1 MENLPLTKKL
11 DEDNI
16 FNRLNLPLSSKWA
29 DVQKAYDGRAKTLK
43 SAIGKADGAKKA
55 DHEQELAR
63 LDASYRSFSSKLGE
77 ENAGLHQTR
86 EALRAVGLTETAD
99 WDKVASR
106 FDEIRAADPA
116 KAATL
121 QREMDTLAQNR
132 SFLERNPRWG
142 KRTLLTTALVL
153 GAAGISWAAC
163 SHLSES
169 EKGDMLQTL
178 ETEGSQA
185 ATAEGS
191 AAASEVPSLID
202 EADLERY
209 VEENTAFEDEM
220 LALLGLLPSPGLSL
234 ALQYKMRVFASLAK
248 AV

>member
-11 DEDNI
+11 DEDSI

-29 DVQKAYDGRAKTLK
+29 DVQKAYDGRTKTLK
-43 SAIGKADGAKKA
+43 TAIGKADGAKKA
-55 DHEQELAR
+55 GHKQELDR
-63 LDASYRSFSSKLGE
+63 LEASYRSFSSKLSE
-77 ENAGLHQTR
+77 ENASMHQTR

-99 WDKVASR
+99 WDKVSAR
-106 FDEIRAADPA
+106 FAEINAQSPDRATA
-116 KAATL
+116 L
-121 QREMDTLAQNR
+121 QREMDFLATNRTL
-132 SFLERNPRWG
+132 LERNPKWG
-142 KRTLLTTALVL
+142 KRTALTTALVL

-169 EKGDMLQTL
+169 EKGEALQAVEEESARGA
-178 ETEGSQA
+178 ET
-185 ATAEGS
+185 GS
-191 AAASEVPSLID
+191 AAVAEIPSLID

-209 VEENTAFEDEM
+209 VEENTLFEDEM